1 MASHKLKVCGITNLA
16 DARYAAGAGVH
27 YLGFIFVEHSPRYV
41 DPGMVGAIVEWVE
54 GPEKVGVF
62 QNHDID
68 HVLETAKLVGL
79 DMVQLH
85 GQEKPEYCE
94 TIQTYFPVIKV
105 ISISHETTA
114 SQIQEHLD
122 VYAQSVDYFLF
133 DTKIGAQEG
142 GTGKTFN
149 WDLISKLH
157 VVKPYFLSGGL
168 SAENI
173 TDAIVKTSTFP
184 PMAFDVSSKIE
195 ESLGIKDFDKL
206 SSLLEKLEI

>member
-16 DARYAAGAGVH
+16 DARFAAGAGVH

-62 QNHDID
+62 QNHDMD

-94 TIQTYFPVIKV
+94 TIQIYYPVIKV
-105 ISISHETTA
+105 ISM
-114 SQIQEHLD
+114 
-122 VYAQSVDYFLF
+122 DYFLF

-149 WDLISKLH
+149 WDLISKLY

-173 TDAIVKTSTFP
+173 TDAIVKTSTLP